1 MSPTPTAKFFRGVS
15 SFYVGL
21 NALQSA
27 SDESRAKKPSN
38 AKLCAFGKTAQDMF
52 LETQTNM
59 PAGGAIDRNVAG
71 QVLQVVQQQS
81 ATIDQIIKQTCK

>member
-1 MSPTPTAKFFRGVS
+1 MSATPTAKFFRGIS

-21 NALQSA
+21 NALQNA
-27 SDESRAKKPSN
+27 SEESRAKKPN
-38 AKLCAFGKTAQDMF
+38 RAKLCEYGKTSQDMF
-52 LETQTNM
+52 LETMTNM

-81 ATIDQIIKQTCK
+81 GTVEQIVKTYCK